1 MVTIHMHPQTNTLSY
16 LQHNDIPILYN
27 STDKNKNKKTPQQNR
42 QNKLYINYVLLIFVL
57 KLCNIVTV

>member
-1 MVTIHMHPQTNTLSY
+1 MVTIHMQPQTNTLSY

-27 STDKNKNKKTPQQNR
+27 STDKNKQKKQQQNR